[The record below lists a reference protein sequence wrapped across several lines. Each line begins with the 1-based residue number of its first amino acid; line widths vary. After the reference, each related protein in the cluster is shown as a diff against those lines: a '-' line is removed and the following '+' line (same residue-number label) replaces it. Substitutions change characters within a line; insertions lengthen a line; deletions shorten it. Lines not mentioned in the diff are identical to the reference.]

1 MTLYDVVKG
10 KDFSE
15 IEVRLYGPN
24 GADELFGFCSYVN
37 GELKSLDGDGDSY
50 SLDEEVDKWVIINDV
65 LIVVE
70 HAKYFYADGT
80 VINTK
85 DIEVE
90 DAIARLKEGREG
102 K

>member
-1 MTLYDVVKG
+1 MTLYDVVKE

-24 GADELFGFCSYVN
+24 GADDLFGFCSYVN
-37 GELKSLDGDGDSY
+37 GELKSLDGDSY
-50 SLDEEVDKWVIINDV
+50 SLDEEIDKWVIINDV
-65 LIVVE
+65 LIVIE
-70 HAKYFYADGT
+70 HTKYFYGDGT
-80 VINTK
+80 VVNTK

-90 DAIARLKEGREG
+90 DAIARLKEVREG

>member
-15 IEVRLYGPN
+15 IEVRLYGPD
-24 GADELFGFCSYVN
+24 GEDELFGFCSYIN
-37 GELKSLDGDGDSY
+37 GELKSLDGDSY

-65 LIVVE
+65 LIVIE
-70 HAKYFYADGT
+70 HTEYFYADGT
-80 VINTK
+80 TINTK

-90 DAIARLKEGREG
+90 DAIARLKEEREG

>member
-15 IEVRLYGPN
+15 IEVRLYGLD
-24 GADELFGFCSYVN
+24 GEDDLFGFCSYVN
-37 GELKSLDGDGDSY
+37 GELKSLDGDSY

-65 LIVVE
+65 LIIVE
-70 HAKYFYADGT
+70 HTEYFYADGT
-80 VINTK
+80 TINTK

-90 DAIARLKEGREG
+90 DAIARLKEEREG